1 MAARSFFSAWSLG
14 GDLNNAKEK
23 KLKIE
28 FLLQEFIFNIQ
39 LKYN

>member
-23 KLKIE
+23 KIK
-28 FLLQEFIFNIQ
+28 N
-39 LKYN
+39 